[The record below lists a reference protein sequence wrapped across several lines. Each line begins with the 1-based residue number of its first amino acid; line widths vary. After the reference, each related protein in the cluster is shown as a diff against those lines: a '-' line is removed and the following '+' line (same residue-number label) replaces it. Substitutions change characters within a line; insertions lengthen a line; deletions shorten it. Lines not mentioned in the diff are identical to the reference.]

1 MNRLLE
7 TQHPLLEGEGAGGE
21 VEPVAIKTIDSSKC
35 QVCPMRQTTGCVVYD
50 ICPMDVYRLDEEGK
64 PYIAYVR
71 DCQSCFL
78 CVRDCPQQAVYVTAL
93 VDFPI
98 LPY

>member
-1 MNRLLE
+1 M
-7 TQHPLLEGEGAGGE
+7 A
-21 VEPVAIKTIDSSKC
+21 VKTIDSSKC